1 MWCMLMGHNHG
12 EQHASHAAAVTWRA
26 GAHCG
31 YPLQVGFVYCPN
43 CGMSL
48 WSAAC
53 PSCGQAVDPAWKS
66 CPFCGAALSATVP
79 VMAGHAHHE

>member
-1 MWCMLMGHNHG
+1 MVHVDGTQSQRAARQSRGAGHL
-12 EQHASHAAAVTWRA
+12 A
-26 GAHCG
+26 GVRPLWLSA
-31 YPLQVGFVYCPN
+31 LQVGFVYCPN

-53 PSCGQAVDPAWKS
+53 PSCGQAVDPAWKF